1 MDLYWISHDGKD
13 VYCGIPKTGSKRSY
27 HKSGNIH
34 SSIKG
39 NRTAEAWHT
48 PLQKLKGQFHLT
60 TVNIGNANSW
70 IKAQHERHEYSGKK
84 SDAVLIVDTRVIP
97 DEVETNVA
105 IGLLEPG
112 QGASKH

>member
-1 MDLYWISHDGKD
+1 M
-13 VYCGIPKTGSKRSY
+13 
-27 HKSGNIH
+27 
-34 SSIKG
+34 
-39 NRTAEAWHT
+39 
-48 PLQKLKGQFHLT
+48 QKLKGQFHLT

-70 IKAQHERHEYSGKK
+70 IKAQHERHEYCGKK